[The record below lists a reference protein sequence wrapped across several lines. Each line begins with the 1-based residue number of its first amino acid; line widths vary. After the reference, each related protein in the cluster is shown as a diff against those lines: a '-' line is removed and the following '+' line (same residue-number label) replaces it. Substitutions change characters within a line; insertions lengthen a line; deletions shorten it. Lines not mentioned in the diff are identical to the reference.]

1 MTGRFVFYVAL
12 LAGGAILLAG
22 GAMFSGILDVFA
34 EAADKK
40 YIVDDSTGGSCSQ
53 IGIWDDLTRTCTLT
67 SDLTD
72 VQIYIESNEITLD
85 GNGRTFTLTKE
96 FSTSGD
102 DAVTIDRKTGVTIKN
117 FIFRNYHYGV
127 NLHYADSN
135 TVSNIV
141 AINTGAGISLSGA
154 NSNTLTNNNISN
166 NSIATGICIGYASS
180 NNYIAGN
187 TVTNIERGIYLH
199 DLSDG
204 NTITGNTLT
213 NNVAAIALYD
223 SDSYNVI
230 TDNIISTNVTL
241 PDPIQPPIGAAVYL
255 HRSSQNNIVA
265 GNTISGMNNGL
276 YFSDGA
282 SMNKVYHNNFMGN
295 GDFQIEASGGI
306 NNEFSQPSAGG
317 GNYWK
322 VYDTPDEGCSD
333 INIDGFCD
341 APFVFLGGQDNL
353 PLTNQNG

>member
-12 LAGGAILLAG
+12 LAGGA
-22 GAMFSGILDVFA
+22 MFSGILDVFVK
-34 EAADKK
+34 AADKK

-53 IGIWDDLTRTCTLT
+53 IGIWDDSTRTCTLT

-85 GNGRTFTLTKE
+85 GNGRTLTSTKE
-96 FSTSGD
+96 FPTSGD

-117 FIFRNYHYGV
+117 FIFLNYHYGV
-127 NLHYADSN
+127 NLQYADSN

-141 AINTGAGISLSGA
+141 ATNNEGAGISLSGA
-154 NSNTLTNNNISN
+154 NSNTLTNNYISN
-166 NSIATGICIGYASS
+166 NSIDTGFCIGYASS
-180 NNYIAGN
+180 YNYIAGN
-187 TVTNIERGIYLH
+187 TITNAERGIYLH

-204 NTITGNTLT
+204 STITGNTLT
-213 NNVAAIALYD
+213 NNVAAITLYD
-223 SDSYNVI
+223 SDSHNVI

-241 PDPIQPPIGAAVYL
+241 PAPIHPPIGAAVYL

-282 SMNKVYHNNFMGN
+282 SMNQVYHNNFIGN